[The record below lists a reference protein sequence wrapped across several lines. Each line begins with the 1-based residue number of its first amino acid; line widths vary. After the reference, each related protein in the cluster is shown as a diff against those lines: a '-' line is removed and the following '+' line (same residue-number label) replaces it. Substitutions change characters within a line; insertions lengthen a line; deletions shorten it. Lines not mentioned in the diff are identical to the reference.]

1 MAAICP
7 GFKWFQIQKSGPSAN
22 QPLFDQTKFRLV
34 RISNPHCI
42 ANQSFDSIVCV
53 HCTISQSNWFSL
65 SRASREAP
73 CFVWQHYLIFFKAH
87 SNKQKIIFQQTG
99 KKWNSNKLQLSTKN
113 ILYKIGSKNC
123 FRIAFSNKISY
134 TVERRQDYYYLAI
147 NFRSDENAECR
158 QDKFSFCR
166 KCF

>member
-1 MAAICP
+1 MVLDPIQNP
-7 GFKWFQIQKSGPSAN
+7 DHLQTNLFLTKIDQSGFQILTVLQIKVLTV
-22 QPLFDQTKFRLV
+22 Q
-34 RISNPHCI
+34 
-42 ANQSFDSIVCV
+42 CV
-53 HCTISQSNWFSL
+53 YTVPCQSNWFSL

-113 ILYKIGSKNC
+113 MLYKIGSKNC

-158 QDKFSFCR
+158 QVKFSFCR